1 MCTPVSYLISSAH
14 HLSCFCI
21 EITIRPNGDVAEQEQ
36 EQLTGVEILWKFFDC
51 GLKMAGCPIF
61 RLSQLHNLLTQ

>member
-1 MCTPVSYLISSAH
+1 M
-14 HLSCFCI
+14 
-21 EITIRPNGDVAEQEQ
+21 GGVAEQEQ

>member
-1 MCTPVSYLISSAH
+1 MLIIYLAFVSRSQFDLM
-14 HLSCFCI
+14 
-21 EITIRPNGDVAEQEQ
+21 GGVAEQEQ